1 MPSCVS
7 VTCFLLPGAADFG
20 HQGRERENVGR
31 RYIWK
36 PVTALRSV
44 LQSQSAMVNTILR
57 LLFLCA
63 LAQRLAMLDD
73 KRSTLMSTFGRP
85 CRRWVPSKAPCR
97 NFAGEGNRAWNK
109 THCYLPAWALGVIL
123 NILFA
128 AEAVCRTC
136 K

>member
-7 VTCFLLPGAADFG
+7 VTCLLLPGAADFG

-31 RYIWK
+31 RSVWK

-44 LQSQSAMVNTILR
+44 LQSQCYGKHHSEAAVSACTSS
-57 LLFLCA
+57 
-63 LAQRLAMLDD
+63 RLAMLDD
-73 KRSTLMSTFGRP
+73 KRSTLMSTFERP

-128 AEAVCRTC
+128 AEAACCTC

>member
-1 MPSCVS
+1 MEASDCTKECFAEPKCYGKHHSEAAVS
-7 VTCFLLPGAADFG
+7 VCTSS
-20 HQGRERENVGR
+20 H
-31 RYIWK
+31 
-36 PVTALRSV
+36 
-44 LQSQSAMVNTILR
+44 
-57 LLFLCA
+57 
-63 LAQRLAMLDD
+63 LAMLDD